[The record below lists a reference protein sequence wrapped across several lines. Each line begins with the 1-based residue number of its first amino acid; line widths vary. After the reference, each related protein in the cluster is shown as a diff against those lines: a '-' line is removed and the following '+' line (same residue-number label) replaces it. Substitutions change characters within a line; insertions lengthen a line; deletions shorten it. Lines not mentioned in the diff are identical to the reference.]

1 MTFEKI
7 KSILLK
13 NTSTKQTIAKNT
25 FWLFFG
31 NMTSRFIRA
40 GLLIYA
46 ARILGAHD
54 WGAFN
59 YAMGIAAFFT
69 MFTDFGV
76 NAVLT
81 RESAKDTSVQEK
93 YFSSAFFTK
102 IILSLATIVILFLI
116 FPILSGIV
124 SGKTEDPQ
132 LVLSLLP
139 IVIFLV
145 IFDTLRDFGAT
156 LSRAWEK
163 MEVEGLIQIITNI
176 MIVAIG
182 FFALYLSPT
191 PKSLAIGYAIGT
203 GIGMVASFWP
213 FRRYFKN
220 FWKTISIHLS
230 KKILSSGWVFGMM
243 GIIGAIMLNT
253 DSVMIGWLV
262 GLDGVGYYG
271 AGQRFVQMIYI
282 IPGLIAT
289 AFFPTLTKLIK
300 EKGIFESIFNK
311 QLSLLMTIALPLTV
325 GGVILAGLIFRFL
338 YGTQYDPGIIS
349 FLLLNITYLSTFI
362 ATPLGNI
369 IFALEKE
376 KILFKY
382 VLIGGIGNII
392 LNLVFIPIFGIAG
405 SALSTVLNQ
414 IIGMVY
420 LYLKIR
426 GSVKI
431 NIFTCGWKPFV
442 AVSLMG
448 LLSYGMV
455 LLNVNLI
462 INIILSSIVYF
473 VFLIITKQNDAKE
486 IWNLAIT
493 KMRV

>member
-1 MTFEKI
+1 MTFDKI

-13 NTSTKQTIAKNT
+13 NTSAKQTIAKNT

-46 ARILGAHD
+46 ARILGAHN

-59 YAMGIAAFFT
+59 YALSIAAFFT
-69 MFTDFGV
+69 IFTDFGV

-102 IILSLATIVILFLI
+102 IILSLVTIIILFLI
-116 FPILSGIV
+116 FPILSGII

-163 MEVEGLIQIITNI
+163 MEVEGFIQIITNI
-176 MIVAIG
+176 LIVVAG

-203 GIGMVASFWP
+203 GIGMIVSFVP

-220 FWKTISIHLS
+220 FWKTISIQLS

-243 GIIGAIMLNT
+243 GIVGAIMLNT

-271 AGQRFVQMIYI
+271 AGQKFIQMIYI

-289 AFFPTLTKLIK
+289 AFFPTLTRLIK
-300 EKGIFESIFNK
+300 EKGVFESIFNK
-311 QLSLLMTIALPLTV
+311 QLSLLTTIALPLTV
-325 GGVILAGLIFRFL
+325 GGIVLAGSIFRFL
-338 YGTQYDPGIIS
+338 YGSQYDPGIIS
-349 FLLLNITYLSTFI
+349 FLLMNITYLTTFI

-369 IFALEKE
+369 IFALDKD

-382 VLIGGIGNII
+382 VIIGTLGNFIFNI
-392 LNLVFIPIFGIAG
+392 LFIPSMGIAG

-414 IIGMVY
+414 IIVTSY
-420 LYLKIR
+420 LYFKIKKDI
-426 GSVKI
+426 KI
-431 NIFTCGWKPFV
+431 NIFICGWKPFV
-442 AVSLMG
+442 AVLLMG
-448 LLSYGMV
+448 ALSYGMV
-455 LLNVNLI
+455 LLNINLI
-462 INIILSSIVYF
+462 INIIISAIAYF
-473 VFLIITKQNDAKE
+473 TFLVMTKQNDVKE
-486 IWNLAIT
+486 IWNLALT
-493 KMRV
+493 KMKA